1 MADTLSTSTNTTTQ
15 EDTCPIP
22 AATSHR
28 QSKYIRAQAM
38 IATNESK
45 PAPSK
50 PTITR
55 RIRGRSLI

>member
-1 MADTLSTSTNTTTQ
+1 MADTLSTSTNTTQ
-15 EDTCPIP
+15 EDTCSIP
-22 AATSHR
+22 ASTSHR
-28 QSKYIRAQAM
+28 QSKYIRAQAI

-55 RIRGRSLI
+55 RIRGTSLI